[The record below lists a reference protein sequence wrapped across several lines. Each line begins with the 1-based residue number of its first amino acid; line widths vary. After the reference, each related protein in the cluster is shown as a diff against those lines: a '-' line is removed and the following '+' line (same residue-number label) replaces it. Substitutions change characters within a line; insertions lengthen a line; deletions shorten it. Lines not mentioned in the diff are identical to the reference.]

1 MTDLYDSDE
10 DLTKIINKKINKKDL
25 KKDIKKDINKIIN
38 KEDDVS
44 PSEMINK
51 ITENLYELETILQ
64 EKENEE
70 ILKSIYNMLNKKNI
84 EPKEEQCSIQ

>member
-10 DLTKIINKKINKKDL
+10 D
-25 KKDIKKDINKIIN
+25 IKKIIN
-38 KEDDVS
+38 KEDDIS
-44 PSEMINK
+44 PSEMITK

-70 ILKSIYNMLNKKNI
+70 ILKSLYKMLNKKTI
-84 EPKEEQCSIQ
+84 ETKEAECSIQ

>member
-10 DLTKIINKKINKKDL
+10 D
-25 KKDIKKDINKIIN
+25 IKKIIN
-38 KEDDVS
+38 KEDDIS
-44 PSEMINK
+44 PTEMINK
-51 ITENLYELETILQ
+51 ITENLYELESILQ

-70 ILKSIYNMLNKKNI
+70 ILKSIYNMLNKKSI

>member
-10 DLTKIINKKINKKDL
+10 DLKKV
-25 KKDIKKDINKIIN
+25 IN
-38 KEDDVS
+38 KEDDIS
-44 PSEMINK
+44 STEMINK
-51 ITENLYELETILQ
+51 ITENLYELESILQ

-70 ILKSIYNMLNKKNI
+70 ILKSIYKMLNKKPI

>member
-10 DLTKIINKKINKKDL
+10 D
-25 KKDIKKDINKIIN
+25 IKKIIN

-70 ILKSIYNMLNKKNI
+70 ILKSIYKMLNKKNI

>member
-10 DLTKIINKKINKKDL
+10 DNKKVL
-25 KKDIKKDINKIIN
+25 N
-38 KEDDVS
+38 KEDEIS
-44 PSEMINK
+44 PTEMINK
-51 ITENLYELETILQ
+51 ITENLYELESILQ

-70 ILKSIYNMLNKKNI
+70 ILKSIYKMLNKKPI

>member
-10 DLTKIINKKINKKDL
+10 DLKKV
-25 KKDIKKDINKIIN
+25 IN
-38 KEDDVS
+38 KEDDIS
-44 PSEMINK
+44 STEMINK
-51 ITENLYELETILQ
+51 ITENLYELESILQ

-70 ILKSIYNMLNKKNI
+70 ILKSIYNMLNKKSI

>member
-10 DLTKIINKKINKKDL
+10 DIKNIIT
-25 KKDIKKDINKIIN
+25 
-38 KEDDVS
+38 KEDDIS
-44 PSEMINK
+44 PTEMINK
-51 ITENLYELETILQ
+51 ITENLYELESILQ

-70 ILKSIYNMLNKKNI
+70 ILKSIYKMLNKKSI

>member
-10 DLTKIINKKINKKDL
+10 D
-25 KKDIKKDINKIIN
+25 IKKNIN
-38 KEDDVS
+38 KEDDIS

-70 ILKSIYNMLNKKNI
+70 ILKSIYKMLNKKNI